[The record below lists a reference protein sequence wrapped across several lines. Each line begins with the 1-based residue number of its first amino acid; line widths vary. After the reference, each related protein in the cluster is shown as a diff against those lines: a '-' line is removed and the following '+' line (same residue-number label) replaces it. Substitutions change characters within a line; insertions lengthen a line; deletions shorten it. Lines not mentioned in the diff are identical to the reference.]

1 LKKAFFITFLTLFLG
16 LFNLSYSAEDY
27 QTIYDNLEMP
37 DFEYIFGID
46 PYQTE
51 DYSKYLTSPYPLFRL
66 GVDLRLKNTVIGRGY
81 YLLTPREKNGRDY
94 VLFKQNG
101 KVVYTVPVYKKEL
114 VDAMFYQQHVPMP
127 KKTVWQKFCQKASN
141 LVGRM
146 SKDSKRKP
154 LPKAYITMDQIGQ
167 SFWEVTLYY
176 DIYEYHLL
184 FKQN

>member
-81 YLLTPREKNGRDY
+81 YLLTPRAKKGSDY
-94 VLFKQNG
+94 VLFKQGG
-101 KVVYTVPVYKKEL
+101 KVVHTIPVYKKEL
-114 VDAMFYQQHVPMP
+114 VDACFINNMYQCR
-127 KKTVWQKFCQKASN
+127 KKPSGRNFAKKQAILWGECQKIQKEN
-141 LVGRM
+141 LYQ
-146 SKDSKRKP
+146 KH
-154 LPKAYITMDQIGQ
+154 I
-167 SFWEVTLYY
+167 
-176 DIYEYHLL
+176 
-184 FKQN
+184 